1 MVGVVVTGHGGFAA
15 GMAANVKMLAG
26 SDAELKAVDFA
37 DGMDVEVFE
46 KQLAEAID
54 SYADCEAV
62 LVLADIAGGTPYNR
76 AAGLSMTRPKVR
88 VISGLNSSML
98 MDLCMRNITGDE
110 CPDVDALAADIMQT
124 GHENIGKLCWRFP
137 PSRRRT
143 RTVSEGRNAM
153 KPIKAVIFDMDGV
166 LIDSEP
172 VYLHHQY
179 THLKPSYPWITLE
192 SMYPLVGISGQE
204 YMPFMAKLC
213 RRTDDAAFRQE
224 MDAMNAGCRV
234 YYPDILRKEV
244 RPLLHELKQMGLQ
257 VALASSS
264 SRECI
269 EQVLTQCKIR
279 ELFDCIVSGHEF
291 THSKPDPEIYRF
303 TMDKLKRR
311 PEECLIVED
320 STYGV
325 QAGTAA
331 GGVVAALRDER
342 FPFDQ
347 RAAQLHIDSLA
358 ELPAL
363 AACGGKR
370 IRAAFFDVDGTL
382 ITVGGHR
389 MPPSVAPALQA
400 LQRSGVQVFL
410 CTGRHALE
418 IEEENMLPGI
428 TVDGAVYMNG
438 QLCELQGQIVR
449 ETPIPAR
456 DLSALKQFLQ
466 KKNCSCIF
474 LEKDRMYANCVDS
487 RMEVEQA
494 KIGTAVPAVRDISDL
509 ENRRIYQV
517 IPFVNEEEEEEL
529 LRQMPHCRTKRW
541 GDAVVDLMSR
551 TGGKENG
558 IRALCAAIGIT
569 TEETI
574 AFGDADNDLEMLQL
588 AGIGVA
594 MGNAL
599 PQVRACADMVTDTVE
614 NDGIAHALRRLK
626 LIE

>member
-1 MVGVVVTGHGGFAA
+1 
-15 GMAANVKMLAG
+15 
-26 SDAELKAVDFA
+26 
-37 DGMDVEVFE
+37 
-46 KQLAEAID
+46 
-54 SYADCEAV
+54 
-62 LVLADIAGGTPYNR
+62 
-76 AAGLSMTRPKVR
+76 
-88 VISGLNSSML
+88 
-98 MDLCMRNITGDE
+98 
-110 CPDVDALAADIMQT
+110 
-124 GHENIGKLCWRFP
+124 
-137 PSRRRT
+137 
-143 RTVSEGRNAM
+143 M

-179 THLKPSYPWITLE
+179 ACLKPSYPWITLE
-192 SMYPLVGISGQE
+192 SMYRWWAFPGRNICPLW
-204 YMPFMAKLC
+204 PKLC
-213 RRTDDAAFRQE
+213 RRTNDAAFRQE

-244 RPLLHELKQMGLQ
+244 RPLLHELKQIWGCRWLF
-257 VALASSS
+257 ASSS

-269 EQVLTQCKIR
+269 EQVLTQCEIR
-279 ELFDCIVSGHEF
+279 ELFDCIVSGREF
-291 THSKPDPEIYRF
+291 TRSKPDPEIYRF
-303 TMDKLKRR
+303 TMDKLRR
-311 PEECLIVED
+311 KPEECLIVED

-449 ETPIPAR
+449 ETPIPAG

-474 LEKDRMYANCVDS
+474 LEKDRMYANCVDA

-551 TGGKENG
+551 TGGKEKRHPCPVCGNRYHPRRNHCLWRCRKRFGKCCSWPASAWQWAMPCRRCAPVPIWSQTPWKMMASPMHSKIKTDWVNTKRGALFPQEKLLVFQKKGQCSMMKEKSADPCNG
-558 IRALCAAIGIT
+558 SA
-569 TEETI
+569 
-574 AFGDADNDLEMLQL
+574 
-588 AGIGVA
+588 V
-594 MGNAL
+594 
-599 PQVRACADMVTDTVE
+599 
-614 NDGIAHALRRLK
+614 
-626 LIE
+626 

>member
-1 MVGVVVTGHGGFAA
+1 
-15 GMAANVKMLAG
+15 
-26 SDAELKAVDFA
+26 
-37 DGMDVEVFE
+37 
-46 KQLAEAID
+46 
-54 SYADCEAV
+54 
-62 LVLADIAGGTPYNR
+62 
-76 AAGLSMTRPKVR
+76 
-88 VISGLNSSML
+88 
-98 MDLCMRNITGDE
+98 
-110 CPDVDALAADIMQT
+110 
-124 GHENIGKLCWRFP
+124 
-137 PSRRRT
+137 
-143 RTVSEGRNAM
+143 M

-224 MDAMNAGCRV
+224 MDAMNAGCQV

-269 EQVLTQCKIR
+269 EQVLTQCGIR
-279 ELFDCIVSGHEF
+279 KLFDCIVSGHEF
-291 THSKPDPEIYRF
+291 TRSKPDPEIYRF
-303 TMDKLKRR
+303 TMDKLGRK

-320 STYGV
+320 STY
-325 QAGTAA
+325 
-331 GGVVAALRDER
+331 
-342 FPFDQ
+342 
-347 RAAQLHIDSLA
+347 
-358 ELPAL
+358 
-363 AACGGKR
+363 
-370 IRAAFFDVDGTL
+370 
-382 ITVGGHR
+382 
-389 MPPSVAPALQA
+389 
-400 LQRSGVQVFL
+400 GVQVFL

-449 ETPIPAR
+449 ETPIPAG

-474 LEKDRMYANCVDS
+474 LEKDRMYANCVNS

-569 TEETI
+569 PEETI
-574 AFGDADNDLEMLQL
+574 AFGDAENDLEMLQL

-614 NDGIAHALRRLK
+614 NDGIAHALQKLK
-626 LIE
+626 LIG

>member
-1 MVGVVVTGHGGFAA
+1 
-15 GMAANVKMLAG
+15 
-26 SDAELKAVDFA
+26 
-37 DGMDVEVFE
+37 
-46 KQLAEAID
+46 
-54 SYADCEAV
+54 
-62 LVLADIAGGTPYNR
+62 
-76 AAGLSMTRPKVR
+76 
-88 VISGLNSSML
+88 
-98 MDLCMRNITGDE
+98 
-110 CPDVDALAADIMQT
+110 
-124 GHENIGKLCWRFP
+124 
-137 PSRRRT
+137 
-143 RTVSEGRNAM
+143 M

-303 TMDKLKRR
+303 TMDKLGRK

-342 FPFDQ
+342 
-347 RAAQLHIDSLA
+347 
-358 ELPAL
+358 
-363 AACGGKR
+363 
-370 IRAAFFDVDGTL
+370 FFDVDGTL

>member
-1 MVGVVVTGHGGFAA
+1 
-15 GMAANVKMLAG
+15 
-26 SDAELKAVDFA
+26 
-37 DGMDVEVFE
+37 
-46 KQLAEAID
+46 
-54 SYADCEAV
+54 
-62 LVLADIAGGTPYNR
+62 
-76 AAGLSMTRPKVR
+76 
-88 VISGLNSSML
+88 
-98 MDLCMRNITGDE
+98 
-110 CPDVDALAADIMQT
+110 
-124 GHENIGKLCWRFP
+124 
-137 PSRRRT
+137 
-143 RTVSEGRNAM
+143 M

-179 THLKPSYPWITLE
+179 AHLKPSYPWITLE

-224 MDAMNAGCRV
+224 MDAMNAGCQV

-291 THSKPDPEIYRF
+291 TRSKPDPEIYRF
-303 TMDKLKRR
+303 TMDKLGRR

-418 IEEENMLPGI
+418 IAEENMLPGI

-449 ETPIPAR
+449 ETPIPAG

-487 RMEVEQA
+487 RMEIEQA
-494 KIGTAVPAVRDISDL
+494 KIGTAA
-509 ENRRIYQV
+509 Y
-517 IPFVNEEEEEEL
+517 
-529 LRQMPHCRTKRW
+529 
-541 GDAVVDLMSR
+541 
-551 TGGKENG
+551 
-558 IRALCAAIGIT
+558 IRSS
-569 TEETI
+569 
-574 AFGDADNDLEMLQL
+574 
-588 AGIGVA
+588 
-594 MGNAL
+594 
-599 PQVRACADMVTDTVE
+599 PS
-614 NDGIAHALRRLK
+614 
-626 LIE
+626 